1 MSATDFCIFVL
12 YPKALLNS
20 LISSNS
26 LRVDTLG
33 KQHYLQTETDL
44 PLLFQFGYSVLLR
57 LITEAR
63 PFILEGVRLGIL
75 VLFQNSG

>member
-33 KQHYLQTETDL
+33 KQHFTCKQKQIYLFSSNLDTL
-44 PLLFQFGYSVLLR
+44 YYFV
-57 LITEAR
+57 
-63 PFILEGVRLGIL
+63 
-75 VLFQNSG
+75 